1 MSKKVINQNTN
12 YDSELL
18 NSIGSNFI
26 FDENPINRLK
36 NTAKDL
42 KKENGVN
49 QIDKEKE
56 LNELKLQINSI
67 NDCSLKDNSKKIVL
81 GDGNI
86 NSPIMLVGEAPGVE
100 EDNVGLTF
108 LGDDGDLLNKMLI
121 AINIKKENIY
131 STYAVNFRPPEDRK
145 PTSTEIKRYSHFL
158 QKQISIIK
166 PKIIILMGSS
176 AMESLTGLNSKIS
189 TERGKWK
196 EVIVKNTTYNVI
208 ITFNPSYL
216 LKVPEN
222 KKHSWEDLKKIKQKI
237 IDLKLNI

>member
-12 YDSELL
+12 YESELL
-18 NSIGSNFI
+18 NSIGSDFNFN
-26 FDENPINRLK
+26 ENPINRLR

-42 KKENGVN
+42 KKENDAN

-67 NDCSLKDNSKKIVL
+67 NDCTLKDNSKKIVL

-100 EDNVGLTF
+100 EDNLGLTF
-108 LGDDGDLLNKMLI
+108 LGDIGDLLKKMLI

-196 EVIVKNTTYNVI
+196 EVIVKNTTYNII

-216 LKVPEN
+216 LRVPEN
-222 KKHSWEDLKKIKQKI
+222 KKHSWEDLKKIKQRI